1 MADHFVALNRGV
13 EALKYSDYI
22 TGTAATTGVNTMEL
36 RIADGASLTKKDVHN
51 ALLAFERFFENAQL
65 VGPAGFDV
73 SG

>member
-36 RIADGASLTKKDVHN
+36 RIARIPD
-51 ALLAFERFFENAQL
+51 
-65 VGPAGFDV
+65 
-73 SG
+73 